1 MATQPQ
7 NMQRAL
13 SETTQQKLAGRD
25 ADELSRE
32 AAIVQSPTRLF
43 DDADLQT
50 LDSAVSLI
58 PVEIDVA
65 VPVRKFRVRNL
76 LALAKGNVIESQW
89 LQGEDMPLG
98 ARGARLAWVEFEVID
113 QKLGVRITRLV

>member
-1 MATQPQ
+1 
-7 NMQRAL
+7 MQRAL

-113 QKLGVRITRLV
+113 QKLGVRITRLI